1 MKLKR
6 GTRAVNQN
14 VKSKLTLGSA
24 ETETLEAKDER
35 STQISQVSTIASVSN
50 SKETLWAARQ
60 KACCA
65 EESKGRKGLFGRAT
79 DVISTEE

>member
-14 VKSKLTLGSA
+14 LKFKLTSGSA
-24 ETETLEAKDER
+24 ETETPETEDER
-35 STQISQVSTIASVSN
+35 STQISQVPTIASVSN
-50 SKETLWAARQ
+50 NKETTWAACQ

-65 EESKGRKGLFGRAT
+65 KESKGRTRFFR
-79 DVISTEE
+79 

>member
-14 VKSKLTLGSA
+14 LKFKLTSGSA
-24 ETETLEAKDER
+24 ETETPETKDER
-35 STQISQVSTIASVSN
+35 STPQVPTIASVSN
-50 SKETLWAARQ
+50 DKETTWAAGQ

-65 EESKGRKGLFGRAT
+65 KESKSRTRFSR
-79 DVISTEE
+79 